1 MVMLSHDKNLE
12 EAVSFSR
19 FDKDSP
25 FATISKHPFLLDD
38 VQWKTA
44 EHYYQACKFKDLAY
58 AEKIILAKDGQQAYQ
73 LGNRWLKRKNSDWKT
88 KRQLYMTRAL
98 FRKVKEYP
106 EVAQVLL
113 ETGDALLVETSQYDY
128 FWGLGRD
135 QRGENKLGKV
145 WMDIRKRIL
154 SEEAK

>member
-1 MVMLSHDKNLE
+1 MFSHDKSLE
-12 EAVSFSR
+12 KAVNFSR
-19 FDKDSP
+19 FDKHSP
-25 FATISKHPFLLDD
+25 FSTISEYPFLLDD

-44 EHYYQACKFKDLAY
+44 EHYYQARKFKGLAY
-58 AEKIILAKDGQQAYQ
+58 AEKIILAEDGLEAYQ
-73 LGNRWLKRKNSDWKT
+73 LGNRWLKRKASDWKA

-106 EVAQVLL
+106 AVAQTLL
-113 ETGDALLVETSQYDY
+113 ETGDTLLVETSQYDY

-145 WMDIRKRIL
+145 WMDIRKKLL
-154 SEEAK
+154 SEIST